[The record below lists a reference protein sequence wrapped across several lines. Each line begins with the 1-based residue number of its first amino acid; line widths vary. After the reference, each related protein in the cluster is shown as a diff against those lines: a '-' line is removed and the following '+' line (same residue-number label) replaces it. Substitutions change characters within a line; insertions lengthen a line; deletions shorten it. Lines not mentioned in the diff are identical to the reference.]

1 MTKLDSDQTTIHFVG
16 NNVTGNKKGEQLM
29 KFISKA
35 MQPSKVK
42 VESPL
47 ELGKAGKRILQA
59 VVRCYVKI
67 IKPNIF
73 LVIFLSFTGREM
85 LALYFDFEKYKVWKS
100 RMYSKVSFTL

>member
-16 NNVTGNKKGEQLM
+16 SNVTGNKKGEQLM

-35 MQPSKVK
+35 MHPSKVK

-59 VVRCYVKI
+59 
-67 IKPNIF
+67 F
-73 LVIFLSFTGREM
+73 
-85 LALYFDFEKYKVWKS
+85 VWC
-100 RMYSKVSFTL
+100 

>member
-35 MQPSKVK
+35 MHPSKVK

-67 IKPNIF
+67 IKLNIF

-100 RMYSKVSFTL
+100 RMHSKVSFTL